1 MGVFRFKRFSVANE
15 ASAQKVGTDAVL
27 LGAAAPLPPAGP
39 SGWTSPG
46 SGQQPSVPLS
56 VLDVGTGT
64 GVVALMLAQ
73 RFSDAGKEF
82 RIIGI
87 DSDAPSAS
95 EAASNFAASEWAG
108 SMEARHMSFSQC
120 DDAGTWDLIVS
131 NPPYYDLSLEAPDPR
146 RSAARHTDT
155 LSFRE
160 LCAYASGRLSAGG
173 FLSMILPADQEK
185 ALMRYAASFSLY
197 PFSILRIRTTERKPP
212 SRIVVSLSRK
222 ARTAVEESSLVLME
236 KGKRTAEYA
245 SLACGFYL

>member
-27 LGAAAPLPPAGP
+27 LGAAAPLPDG
-39 SGWTSPG
+39 SP
-46 SGQQPSVPLS
+46 S

-73 RFSDAGKEF
+73 RLSDAGKEF

-87 DSDAPSAS
+87 DSDAPSAA
-95 EAASNFAASEWAG
+95 EASSNFAASEWAER
-108 SMEARHMSFSQC
+108 MEARHMSFSQC

-131 NPPYYDLSLEAPDPR
+131 NPPYYDMSLEAPDPR

-160 LCAYASGRLSAGG
+160 LCAYAYDHLSADG
-173 FLSMILPADQEK
+173 FLSMILPSDQEK

-197 PFSILRIRTTERKPP
+197 PFSILRVRTTERKPP
-212 SRIVVSLSRK
+212 SRIVVSFSRHSSP
-222 ARTAVEESSLVLME
+222 VEESSLVLME
-236 KGKRTAEYA
+236 KGKRTSEYT
-245 SLACGFYL
+245 SLASGFYL

>member
-27 LGAAAPLPPAGP
+27 LGAAAPLPE
-39 SGWTSPG
+39 G
-46 SGQQPSVPLS
+46 SAS

-73 RFSDAGKEF
+73 RLSDAGKQF

-87 DSDAPSAS
+87 DSDAPSTS
-95 EAASNFAASEWAG
+95 EASSNFAASPWAA
-108 SMEARHMSFSQC
+108 SMEARHMPFSHC
-120 DDAGTWDLIVS
+120 TDAGTWDLIVS
-131 NPPYYDLSLEAPDPR
+131 NPPYYDMFLEAPDPR

-160 LCAYASGRLSAGG
+160 LCAYAHDHLSAGG
-173 FLSMILPADQEK
+173 FLSMILPADQERS
-185 ALMRYAASFSLY
+185 LMRYAASYSLY
-197 PFSILRIRTTERKPP
+197 PCSILRVKTTEKKAP
-212 SRIVVSLSRK
+212 SRIVASFTRQPC
-222 ARTAVEESSLVLME
+222 RVEESSLVLME

-245 SLACGFYL
+245 SLAYDFYL